1 MCVFCFCQDVRKQQQ
16 MAQLTKER
24 DHIFETI
31 RTYRLLFETTRQ
43 LINEMQGSVHFPFIV
58 FYSETP
64 HEKIVLC
71 LALCFYRVYITNS
84 FCALFDWF
92 LSCVLLRDRRIDD
105 DIARFKFD
113 SCVISHNQSE
123 CVDS

>member
-1 MCVFCFCQDVRKQQQ
+1 MIDGLISKATLLSKGILLLFVFLFCAKCVFYFCQDVRKQQQ

-24 DHIFETI
+24 DHLFETI

-43 LINEMQGSVHFPFIV
+43 LINEMQGSVHFPVIV

-71 LALCFYRVYITNS
+71 LALCFYRIYIINP
-84 FCALFDWF
+84 FCARFDWF
-92 LSCVLLRDRRIDD
+92 SAV
-105 DIARFKFD
+105 FY
-113 SCVISHNQSE
+113 
-123 CVDS
+123 